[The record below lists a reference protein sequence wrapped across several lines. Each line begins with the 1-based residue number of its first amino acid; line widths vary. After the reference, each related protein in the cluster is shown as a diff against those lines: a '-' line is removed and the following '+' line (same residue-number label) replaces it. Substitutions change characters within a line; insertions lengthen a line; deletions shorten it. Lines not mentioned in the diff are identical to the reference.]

1 MRRVAQYRTSIE
13 SPPSRLSC
21 RRRCSRN
28 CVRVRSLSLP
38 HGQRADALPLART
51 HAWHARMARMHA
63 RTLARTLARANL
75 THARAR
81 TYAMHARSYKKR
93 TGPRTLHYEA
103 RTCGVA
109 PCVARVCAQLAA
121 HVHARAR
128 ARIPCKIGSA
138 RMRGSPCPAPRY
150 PTMTQQPLTLLDL
163 PGPSPVHGLAGDNCS
178 AACLATPIPNF
189 SMEIWNCLQD
199 MPSSAGLVGRP
210 SSAG

>member
-1 MRRVAQYRTSIE
+1 MLYLWR
-13 SPPSRLSC
+13 
-21 RRRCSRN
+21 
-28 CVRVRSLSLP
+28 
-38 HGQRADALPLART
+38 ART
-51 HAWHARMARMHA
+51 HGTHAWHA

-81 TYAMHARSYKKR
+81 THAMHARSYKKR

-128 ARIPCKIGSA
+128 AHPVQNRSA

-150 PTMTQQPLTLLDL
+150 PTMTRQPLTLLDL